1 MKYLYLIAFLF
12 TNSVWASGGYNFFT
26 NASHALHNPFLPAH
40 TLALIF
46 GALVFLLIGL
56 IYRMRLSS
64 ITNPTIPDKCI
75 SLRNIV
81 EALGQAMYST
91 AKSIM
96 GEESTKRYFPYVIF
110 VFCFIL
116 VTNVMGV
123 FPGSISPNQN
133 LNTTLALGIFTFVY
147 FNFQG
152 IRALGFVAYMKHFA
166 GPMPALAILIFPIE
180 IISISVRPL
189 SLALRLRGN
198 MDGDHLI
205 LGIFSELVPY
215 IVPIP
220 FYAMG
225 IFVGFLQ
232 AFVFTLLTMIYI
244 GMATAHHDHDEHEAH
259 H

>member
-1 MKYLYLIAFLF
+1 MKLLGLLSLFVAQSAF
-12 TNSVWASGGYNFFT
+12 ASGGYNFFT
-26 NASHALHNPFLPAH
+26 EASHLFHIPAH
-40 TLALIF
+40 TLALIVGSLILLGT
-46 GALVFLLIGL
+46 GAVYRVQVERVKNFL
-56 IYRMRLSS
+56 
-64 ITNPTIPDKCI
+64 IPDKGI
-75 SLRNIV
+75 TTRNLV
-81 EALGQAMYST
+81 EALGSAMYGT
-91 AKSIM
+91 AKSVM
-96 GEESTKRYFPYVIF
+96 GEESAKKYFSYV
-110 VFCFIL
+110 VFCFFFIL
-116 VTNVMGV
+116 INNLIGIL
-123 FPGSISPNQN
+123 PGSMSPNQN
-133 LNTTLALGIFTFVY
+133 LNTTLALGLFTFIY

-152 IRALGFVAYMKHFA
+152 IRAVGFVNYMKHFA
-166 GPMPALAILIFPIE
+166 GPMPALALLIFPIE

-244 GMATAHHDHDEHEAH
+244 GMATAHHDHGEHEH
-259 H
+259 HH

>member
-1 MKYLYLIAFLF
+1 MKLLGLLGLFLAQSAF
-12 TNSVWASGGYNFFT
+12 AAGGFNFFSE
-26 NASHALHNPFLPAH
+26 ASHAFHVPAH
-40 TLALIF
+40 TLALIV
-46 GALVFLLIGL
+46 GSIIMIVVGLV
-56 IYRMRLSS
+56 YRAQLSAAKNY
-64 ITNPTIPDKCI
+64 IVPDKRI
-75 SLRNIV
+75 SARNLV
-81 EALGQAMYST
+81 EALGQMMYGT
-91 AKSIM
+91 AKTVM
-96 GEESTKRYFPYVIF
+96 GEESAKKYFSYVIF
-110 VFCFIL
+110 VFFYIL
-116 VTNVMGV
+116 INNLIGI
-123 FPGSISPNQN
+123 FPGSMSSTQN
-133 LNTTLALGIFTFVY
+133 LNTTLALGIFTFFY

-152 IRALGFVAYMKHFA
+152 IRAVGFVNYMKHFA

-180 IISISVRPL
+180 IISVSVRPL

-244 GMATAHHDHDEHEAH
+244 GMATAHHDHGDHEHH

>member
-1 MKYLYLIAFLF
+1 MKLLGLLGLFLAQ
-12 TNSVWASGGYNFFT
+12 SAAASSGFNFF
-26 NASHALHNPFLPAH
+26 NEASHLTHIPAH
-40 TLALIF
+40 TLALVAGSLIL
-46 GALVFLLIGL
+46 LVIGL
-56 IYRMRLSS
+56 VYRAQISGVKNY
-64 ITNPTIPDKCI
+64 IIPDKGI
-75 SLRNIV
+75 TPRNLI

-91 AKSIM
+91 SKTVM
-96 GEESTKRYFPYVIF
+96 GEDGTKKYFSYVVF
-110 VFCFIL
+110 VFFFIL
-116 VTNVMGV
+116 INNLIGII
-123 FPGSISPNQN
+123 PGSMSPNQN
-133 LNTTLALGIFTFVY
+133 LNTTLALGLFTFFY

-152 IRALGFVAYMKHFA
+152 IRAVGFVNYMKHFA
-166 GPMPALAILIFPIE
+166 GPMPALALLIFPIE

-205 LGIFSELVPY
+205 LGIFSDLVPY

>member
-1 MKYLYLIAFLF
+1 MKLLGLLGLLLSHSAF
-12 TNSVWASGGYNFFT
+12 ASGGFNFFT
-26 NASHALHNPFLPAH
+26 EASHALHIPAH
-40 TLALIF
+40 TLALLF
-46 GALVFLLIGL
+46 GSLVMIAAGL
-56 IYRMRLSS
+56 AYRAEISS
-64 ITNPTIPDKCI
+64 TKNVIIPDKGI
-75 SLRNIV
+75 TVRNMV
-81 EALGQAMYST
+81 EALGQAMYGT
-91 AKSIM
+91 AKTVM
-96 GEESTKRYFPYVIF
+96 GEESAKKYFSYVIF
-110 VFCFIL
+110 VFFFIL
-116 VTNVMGV
+116 INNLIGIL
-123 FPGSISPNQN
+123 PGFLSANQN
-133 LNTTLALGIFTFVY
+133 LNTTLALGIFTFLY

-152 IRALGFVAYMKHFA
+152 IRAVGFVNYMKHFA
-166 GPMPALAILIFPIE
+166 GPMPALALLVFPIE
-180 IISISVRPL
+180 IISVSVRPL

-244 GMATAHHDHDEHEAH
+244 GMATAHHDHGDHEHH

>member
-1 MKYLYLIAFLF
+1 MKLLGLIGLFL
-12 TNSVWASGGYNFFT
+12 SQSALAAGGFNFFGEV
-26 NASHALHNPFLPAH
+26 AHATHIPAH
-40 TLALIF
+40 SLALVVGSILI
-46 GALVFLLIGL
+46 LVGGL
-56 IYRMRLSS
+56 IYRAQVAGAK
-64 ITNPTIPDKCI
+64 NYVIPDKGI
-75 SLRNIV
+75 TTRNLF
-81 EALGQAMYST
+81 EALGQGMYNTSKT
-91 AKSIM
+91 VM
-96 GEESTKRYFPYVIF
+96 GEESAKKYFSYVM
-110 VFCFIL
+110 FCFFFIL
-116 VTNVMGV
+116 INNLIGIL
-123 FPGSISPNQN
+123 PGSMSATQN

-147 FNFQG
+147 FNFVG
-152 IRALGFVAYMKHFA
+152 IRAVGFVNYMKHFA

-180 IISISVRPL
+180 IISVSVRPL

-205 LGIFSELVPY
+205 LGIFSQLVPY

-244 GMATAHHDHDEHEAH
+244 GMATAHHDHGDHDH